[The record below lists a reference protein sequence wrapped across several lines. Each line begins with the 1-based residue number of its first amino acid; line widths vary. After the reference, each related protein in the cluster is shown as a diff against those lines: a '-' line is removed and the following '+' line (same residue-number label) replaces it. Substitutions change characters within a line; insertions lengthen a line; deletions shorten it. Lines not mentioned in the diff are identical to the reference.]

1 MNETSVTRLRR
12 TRRRSRAPRGQNWV
26 VTPNKF
32 LSADQVQQL
41 RDQLEGERRA
51 AILAGTKKAVRDASI
66 IETLLGTGLRV
77 SELCH
82 LVVGDLYLDAGHVLV
97 RNGKGNKAR
106 LVAIG
111 SILAGYLKDFLV
123 WKGAVGEPTDDNS
136 PLFVSQRRGH
146 LGRSAVHRIWKAA
159 LKRAGLPT
167 RWGVHATRH
176 SYAVEVYRKTKDLR
190 LTQRQLGHSSP
201 VVTQVYAN
209 LVDEDVRKGVELLW
223 AA

>member
-1 MNETSVTRLRR
+1 MAQT
-12 TRRRSRAPRGQNWV
+12 WI
-26 VTPNKF
+26 VTPDKF
-32 LSADQVQQL
+32 LTSDQVQQL
-41 RDQLEGERRA
+41 RDHLESERKA
-51 AILAGTKKAVRDASI
+51 AVLAGSKKAVRDSAI
-66 IETLLGTGLRV
+66 VETLMGTGLRV
-77 SELCH
+77 SELCD
-82 LVVGDLYLDAGHVLV
+82 LVGGDLFLDNGAGNVLV

-111 SILAGYLKDFLV
+111 SALVGYLATFIA
-123 WKGAVGEPTDDNS
+123 WKAEVGEDVDAAA

-146 LGRSAVHRIWKAA
+146 LDRSGVHRIWKAA

-167 RWGVHATRH
+167 RWGVHSTRH

-201 VVTQVYAN
+201 VVTQVYAS
-209 LVDEDVRKGVELLW
+209 LVDEDVRRGVELLW